1 MPSSMGM
8 PPMQAGL
15 GSPFPRTRWNDFV
28 RMGDPG
34 SLGIVNPER
43 AAKLDDRDLAHFVD
57 SFRMASAN
65 ARKPLEA
72 KWRFHENMY
81 RLRTTDSRKQ
91 EWQAN
96 IAIPELQSK
105 VRVAVSM
112 LQGALL
118 DAPEWF
124 RTLNLGSL
132 YFDEYVRA
140 IHQWIDIVQQQGRL
154 VENTLAMWEEAFVL
168 GTSFLRVSAEDYV
181 DSGPRLISPTPEE
194 MMQWQFMAQ
203 QAMMQ
208 GAEPPPQPEAYVAAQ
223 QENRLRFVTEW
234 VSAWCVFPDPHAGDF
249 YKGKGVVEECRV
261 DEEDLE
267 ELVAAGAYDSIDDIG
282 EPPGENGEY
291 DRMWE
296 RELAATKSARRRHL
310 VQRFC
315 GNIYDKDGRIVAKN
329 WKITTVNK
337 KAVVQAMPNPNW
349 RGDNDYICSTPIP
362 HRGRVWGTALG
373 EADAQIQQEL
383 TNVLNL
389 MVDDI
394 KYAVLGVFQIDE
406 GKCDEP
412 SIPDSVEPGKV
423 YRGREKFLEKII
435 FNTNVNQAWPVYQ
448 KLEEIG
454 QKETQIS
461 AFVDGS
467 PNSRGRP
474 TATQVQTQSGATTA
488 YVHNLARRLEENDL
502 ERTLDKL
509 FCRVVQYGSD
519 SNDPRLPEVLEAF
532 GGPQILL
539 DERYR
544 YKMLDIPYKIQVRG
558 LSMLMN
564 RESIVQR
571 LMQLMQLT
579 MQMGLPPPNQLTVL
593 FTLISSLGFT
603 PEQLGY
609 PPSPEA
615 MQQLMM
621 GMPPP
626 GEQPGAM
633 GGAPE
638 PVEGAPSPQS
648 DMNAAQPQGAPVA
661 A

>member
-8 PPMQAGL
+8 PPQQAGL
-15 GSPFPRTRWNDFV
+15 ASPFPRTRWNDFV

-81 RLRTTDSRKQ
+81 RLRTDDSRKQ

-132 YFDEYVRA
+132 YYDEYVRA

-168 GTSFLRVSAEDYV
+168 GTSFLRVSAEDYIS
-181 DSGPRLISPTPEE
+181 SGPRLITPTPQE
-194 MMQWQFMAQ
+194 MMQWQFAAQ

-208 GAEPPPQPEAYVAAQ
+208 GFPPPPQPEAYVAAQ
-223 QENRLRFVTEW
+223 SESRLRFVTEW
-234 VSAWCVFPDPHAGDF
+234 VSAWCVFPDPYAGDF
-249 YKGKGVVEECRV
+249 YKGKGVVEESRV

-267 ELVAAGAYDSIDDIG
+267 EMVAAGVYDSIDDIG
-282 EPPGENGEY
+282 DPTGETGEH

-296 RELAATKSARRRHL
+296 RELAATKSSRRRHL

-337 KAVVQAMPNPNW
+337 RTVVQAMPNPNW

-373 EADAQIQQEL
+373 EADAKIQQEL

-474 TATQVQTQSGATTA
+474 TATQAQIGANSTTA

-509 FCRVVQYGSD
+509 FCRVLQYGSD
-519 SNDPRLPEVLEAF
+519 ANDPRLNDVLETF

-544 YKMLDIPYKIQVRG
+544 YKLLDVPYKIQVRG

-593 FTLISSLGFT
+593 FTLISALGFT

-615 MQQLMM
+615 MQMLMM

-626 GEQPGAM
+626 GQQPGAM

-638 PVEGAPSPQS
+638 PVGGPPSPQS
-648 DMNAAQPQGAPVA
+648 DMNAAQPQGAPMA